1 MGCTVSAAIHGFALP
16 EKPGPPQSI
25 KLVDVWGAN
34 ATLEWTPPQDTGN
47 TALLGYTVQKADKKS
62 GVRRSWEEGREAFWM
77 SFWQLH
83 MGQDKKKSNQTT
95 KSQTNISHG
104 VSWAP
109 HSSGSQSWSV
119 ITEPA
124 ASFLTSL
131 LATPMPSVS
140 LPRTSVGS
148 VTRPLS
154 RLILHTSR
162 KQVRELRPCADK
174 T

>member
-1 MGCTVSAAIHGFALP
+1 
-16 EKPGPPQSI
+16 
-25 KLVDVWGAN
+25 
-34 ATLEWTPPQDTGN
+34 
-47 TALLGYTVQKADKKS
+47 
-62 GVRRSWEEGREAFWM
+62 M

-83 MGQDKKKSNQTT
+83 MGQDLKKKAT
-95 KSQTNISHG
+95 KQPKAKQISHM
-104 VSWAP
+104 AP

-162 KQVRELRPCADK
+162 KQVRKLRPCADK